1 MPMASDA
8 IATWVNAGLPVIF
21 ARTSPQPATPC
32 AGTGLDLGGEVAGMT
47 DARQDLGRS
56 GENLAILELEAR
68 GYAIIERRY
77 RTAHGEID
85 IIARD
90 GETLVFVEVRRKSSD
105 EFGTAAESVTPAKQ
119 RRVIRMAIAYL
130 ALHGLYDRCHV
141 RFDVVAID
149 DLPDGTVQL
158 TVYTGAFDASR

>member
-1 MPMASDA
+1 MAR
-8 IATWVNAGLPVIF
+8 IVVIV
-21 ARTSPQPATPC
+21 P
-32 AGTGLDLGGEVAGMT
+32 GMT
-47 DARQDLGRS
+47 DARQDLGKS
-56 GENLAILELEAR
+56 GEDLAVLELESR
-68 GYAIIERRY
+68 GYAIVARRY

-90 GETLVFVEVRRKSSD
+90 GETMVFVEVRRKSTD

-130 ALHGLYDRCHV
+130 ALQGLYDRCAV

-149 DLPDGTVQL
+149 DLPDRPPQL
-158 TVYTGAFDASR
+158 TVYVGAFDASR